1 MQKKLLHSLFLLF
14 SLMINAQEKNDTLQ
28 KAVPK
33 IVSDK
38 LPTARMLDVQFQQ
51 YLPTDYESESNGQP
65 AEKGVISNHNRLRVA
80 ANIPIYEKPRF
91 RLTGS
96 LIYKF
101 ESYELSDVQDALAN
115 PVNYDSNQEFH
126 YFSTILSYNYKATL
140 FKKPFICNTSII
152 ADGSNKGY
160 ERIKGN
166 INATLVLNKTERNTL
181 AIGLLLNL
189 DPSAPLPA
197 FPILT
202 YEHKFENNPWT
213 FDFILPQRLFFKRP
227 LLESGRISIGAE
239 MGGDGF
245 YIYPNQAG
253 YKEVYEYRQ
262 LEIKSGIT
270 YEYNLGNGLFSTF
283 KAGFSNVLKSKITE
297 RGKSSKDYV
306 WKSKQDG
313 TVYFSLGISY
323 SPRSNYDK

>member
-1 MQKKLLHSLFLLF
+1 MQKKLLLSLLLLF
-14 SLMINAQEKNDTLQ
+14 SLMINAQQKNDTLQ
-28 KAVPK
+28 QAVQK
-33 IVSDK
+33 TISDK
-38 LPTARMLDVQFQQ
+38 FPTARMLDVQFQR

-65 AEKGVISNHNRLRVA
+65 DAKGVISNHYRLKAA
-80 ANIPIYEKPRF
+80 ANIPIYEKTRF

-101 ESYELSDVQDALAN
+101 ESYQLSDVQVPLGNA
-115 PVNYDSNQEFH
+115 VNYDTKNDFH
-126 YFSTILSYNYKATL
+126 YFSTILSYNYKAML

-166 INATLVLNKTERNTL
+166 ITATLVLKKNEYNTF
-181 AIGLLLNL
+181 AIGLLVNL

-197 FPILT
+197 FPIVS
-202 YEHKFENNPWT
+202 YEHKFESNPWT
-213 FDFILPQRLFFKRP
+213 FDFILPQRIMFKRP
-227 LLESGRISIGAE
+227 LLNDGRISIGAE

-245 YIYPNQAG
+245 YIYPNQPG

-297 RGKSSKDYV
+297 RGESAKDYV

-313 TVYFSLGISY
+313 TAYFSLGISY
-323 SPRSNYDK
+323 SPRSKSNK